1 LALPFPFLASQG
13 RSGWGDWWGGLL
25 LAGVLLAGPTQG
37 QARLNLALE
46 RGANHGYP
54 LVLWSTKALPGVAL
68 HFDSTVFRQGRSSL
82 RFDLDSAADTPYAHL
97 YTLFSYPVDSVRGHI
112 VTVSG
117 WLRTRGFRGR
127 AGLYA
132 YVHTPHIAGDV
143 GLDRLEKVDSL
154 PAAADWHR
162 VELRL
167 PVKATATAF
176 GLGMRV
182 LGSGHI
188 WFDDLQVSIN
198 GRPLA
203 DAAQPG
209 TEALLLSPSDMLAP
223 NWDFE
228 QLPPVAARPAAGGFS
243 LKLDSLQPQHGRY
256 ALRVMPTTTA
266 PHPPN
271 QTVYLGTLALARL
284 RGQVLTVRGYWRQPD
299 ADATP
304 EGPAFAY
311 ALLGHDAQA
320 STLVFYLASRHVVLT
335 VPQRPGPAWT
345 LFTLTIPV
353 PDDASLAALSLA
365 VQPRGSAPLLLDNL
379 QFSLA
384 GRPYVPAAPALAAAP
399 TAAESAWLR
408 QHASPLA
415 LPDAGSAPMDLS
427 AFGAFVGAA
436 RVVGLG
442 EATYG
447 AQDIIRMKN
456 RLVRYLIEQKSFTG
470 VALEAPE
477 PACAALNT
485 YIETGQGD
493 PARLLRPLGIW
504 NTPEVLALVRWLRA
518 HQQPG
523 GRLFLAGI
531 DMQVPEQALEALRRA
546 TPPADTFAQAQ
557 LNQLATALV
566 ALGGP
571 DNAAP
576 SLSQPPDQAANPLL
590 QGVRR
595 LAGELRAGFDTRAKL
610 TGSFGPAGHALATQ
624 LHYLRLLEQGATF
637 RSLPPDLAD
646 NYRAAC
652 LAENVARLAQPDNLA
667 GPAPKI
673 VVWAH
678 NSLIARAAGPQRYA
692 MGQWLA
698 GSLGPSYVALGFAF
712 GQGQYAAEG
721 SADTFYTASAQAA
734 PPGSYEAWFATQPA
748 AFLLD
753 LRRPVLN
760 EANAWLF
767 QQQLFR
773 EVGRRE
779 QVRNFRP
786 HYLRTEFDGVLYLP
800 TSAAARP
807 L

>member
-1 LALPFPFLASQG
+1 MRP
-13 RSGWGDWWGGLL
+13 RSSRGGWWGGLL
-25 LAGVLLAGPTQG
+25 LAGILLAGPAQG

-46 RGANHGYP
+46 RDANHGHP
-54 LVLWSTKALPGVAL
+54 LVLWSSKALPNVAL

-97 YTLFSYPVDSVRGHI
+97 YTLFSYPVDSVRGRI

-132 YVHTPHIAGDV
+132 YVHTPPIAGDV

-154 PAAADWHR
+154 PAAADWRR

-188 WFDDLQVSIN
+188 WFDDLQVSSN

-203 DAAQPG
+203 DAPQFG
-209 TEALLLSPSDMLAP
+209 TEALLLNPADMLAP

-228 QLPPVAARPAAGGFS
+228 QLPPAAARPAASGCS
-243 LKLDSLQPQHGRY
+243 LQLDSLQPQHGRY
-256 ALRVMPTTTA
+256 ALRIIPTTTA
-266 PHPPN
+266 TRPPS
-271 QTVYLGTLALARL
+271 QPVYLGTLALARL
-284 RGQVLTVRGYWRQPD
+284 RGQVLTVRGYWRQPT
-299 ADATP
+299 ADAALV
-304 EGPAFAY
+304 GPAFAY
-311 ALLGHDAQA
+311 ALLGHDTQA
-320 STLVFYLASRHVVLT
+320 NTLVSYLASRHVVLPA
-335 VPQRPGPAWT
+335 PQRPGPAWT
-345 LFTLTIPV
+345 LFILTIPV

-365 VQPRGSAPLLLDNL
+365 VQLHGSASLLLDNL

-384 GRPYVPAAPALAAAP
+384 GQPYVPAAPALAAAP
-399 TAAESAWLR
+399 TAAESTWLR

-415 LPDAGSAPMDLS
+415 LPDAESAPMDLS

-447 AQDIIRMKN
+447 AQDIIRMKC
-456 RLVRYLIEQKSFTG
+456 RLVRYLIEEKGFSG

-477 PACAALNT
+477 PACAALNA

-493 PARLLRPLGIW
+493 PTRLLRPLGIW

-518 HQQPG
+518 HQQQPG
-523 GRLFLAGI
+523 SRLFLAGI

-546 TPPADTFAQAQ
+546 TPPADKFAQAQ
-557 LNQLATALV
+557 LNQLATALA

-571 DNAAP
+571 SNVAS
-576 SLSQPPDQAANPLL
+576 SLRQPPDPAANPLL
-590 QGVRR
+590 QSVRR
-595 LAGELRAGFDTRAKL
+595 LTGELRAGFDTRAKL
-610 TGSFGPAGHALATQ
+610 TGSFGPAGRDLATQ

-637 RSLPPDLAD
+637 RSLPPDLAG
-646 NYRAAC
+646 NYRAAS
-652 LAENVARLAQPDNLA
+652 LAENVARLAQPDGLA

-678 NSLIARAAGPQRYA
+678 NSLVARAAGPQRYA

-698 GSLGPSYVALGFAF
+698 GSLGPGYVALGFAF

-721 SADTFYTASAQAA
+721 SAGTFYTATAQAA

-753 LRRPVLN
+753 LRRPVLT
-760 EANAWLF
+760 EASAWLF

-786 HYLRTEFDGVLYLP
+786 HHLRTEFDGVLYLP
-800 TSAAARP
+800 TSAAAHP